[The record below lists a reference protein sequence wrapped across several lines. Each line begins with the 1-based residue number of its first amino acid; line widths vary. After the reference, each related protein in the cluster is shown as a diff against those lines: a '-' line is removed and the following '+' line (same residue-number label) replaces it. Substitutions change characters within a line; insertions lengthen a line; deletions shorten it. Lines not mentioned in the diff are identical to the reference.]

1 MKLLSIADLIKL
13 KKIFQN
19 SPAFLNV
26 SFISFLFSESKY
38 MVNVGILS
46 SGPYTYRCQYVER
59 RKFPDIYRAQNRR
72 PNSFSLKL

>member
-26 SFISFLFSESKY
+26 SFILLKNIKIDIFLFW
-38 MVNVGILS
+38 
-46 SGPYTYRCQYVER
+46 
-59 RKFPDIYRAQNRR
+59 
-72 PNSFSLKL
+72 

>member
-26 SFISFLFSESKY
+26 SFILTKISESTFFKKY
-38 MVNVGILS
+38 FGSILLGQCS
-46 SGPYTYRCQYVER
+46 DTSTSVKVSGHFFRSKIPVRV
-59 RKFPDIYRAQNRR
+59 
-72 PNSFSLKL
+72 KLHCY